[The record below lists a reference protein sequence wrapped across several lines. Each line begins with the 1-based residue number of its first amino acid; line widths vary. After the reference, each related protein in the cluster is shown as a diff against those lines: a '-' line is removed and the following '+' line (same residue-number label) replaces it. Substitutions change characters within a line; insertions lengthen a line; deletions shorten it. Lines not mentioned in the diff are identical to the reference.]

1 MLGLYVRRLIWLKNN
16 MAGHSKWAN
25 IRHRKGAQD
34 SKRGKIFTKIIKEIT
49 VSARLGGGDQDSNPR
64 LRKAVSNARS
74 NNMPQD
80 NIIRAIK
87 KGIGGLEGVK
97 YEEMS
102 YEGYG
107 PNGIA
112 IYIEVITDNKNR
124 PVSEIRH
131 ILNKNNGNLAEAGSV
146 SWMFER
152 KGEII
157 ISEFS
162 GNEEKLFD
170 DVLESGASDF
180 ERSKNDVFVTTS
192 QSNLM
197 NVKERLEEKGYTL
210 KSTDLI
216 MVPKST
222 QVVNDKD
229 QEKIINL
236 MDLIDNH
243 DDVNQVYSNF
253 LIASDS

>member
-1 MLGLYVRRLIWLKNN
+1 

-87 KGIGGLEGVK
+87 KGTGELEGVK

-124 PVSEIRH
+124 TVSEIRH
-131 ILNKNNGNLAEAGSV
+131 ILNKNNGNLAEPGSV
-146 SWMFER
+146 VWMFER

-157 ISEFS
+157 ISKYD
-162 GNEEKLFD
+162 GNEEKLFED
-170 DVLESGASDF
+170 IIDSGASDF
-180 ERSKNDVFVTTS
+180 ESSDNNVFITTN
-192 QSNLM
+192 QSDLM
-197 NVKERLEEKGYTL
+197 NVRDRLEEKGYAL
-210 KSTDLI
+210 KSADLV

-222 QVVNDKD
+222 QTVKEED
-229 QEKIINL
+229 QDKIINI
-236 MDLIDNH
+236 MELIDNH

-253 LIASDS
+253 IIASNS

>member
-1 MLGLYVRRLIWLKNN
+1 

-49 VSARLGGGDQDSNPR
+49 VAARLGGNAQDSNPR

-87 KGIGGLEGVK
+87 KGTGELDGID

-112 IYIEVITDNKNR
+112 IFIEVITDNKNR
-124 PVSEIRH
+124 TVSELRH
-131 ILNKNNGNLAEAGSV
+131 ILNLS
-146 SWMFER
+146 
-152 KGEII
+152 
-157 ISEFS
+157 
-162 GNEEKLFD
+162 
-170 DVLESGASDF
+170 
-180 ERSKNDVFVTTS
+180 
-192 QSNLM
+192 
-197 NVKERLEEKGYTL
+197 
-210 KSTDLI
+210 LI
-216 MVPKST
+216 H
-222 QVVNDKD
+222 
-229 QEKIINL
+229 I
-236 MDLIDNH
+236 
-243 DDVNQVYSNF
+243 
-253 LIASDS
+253 

>member
-1 MLGLYVRRLIWLKNN
+1 

-34 SKRGKIFTKIIKEIT
+34 AKRGKIFTKIIKEIT

-74 NNMPQD
+74 NNMPQE

-87 KGIGGLEGVK
+87 KGTGELEGVA

-112 IYIEVITDNKNR
+112 IFIEVITDNKNR
-124 PVSEIRH
+124 TVSELRH
-131 ILNKNNGNLAEAGSV
+131 ILSKNNGNLAEPGSV
-146 SWMFER
+146 AWMFER
-152 KGEII
+152 KGEIL
-157 ISEFS
+157 ISDYD
-162 GNEEKLFD
+162 GDEEKLLE
-170 DVLESGASDF
+170 DVLDSGADNF
-180 ERSKNDVFVTTS
+180 EIAEKNVIVTTEHS
-192 QSNLM
+192 DLLNS
-197 NVKERLEEKGYTL
+197 RDSLEDRGYQI
-210 KSTDLI
+210 KSADLI

-222 QVVNDKD
+222 QEIDEDN

-236 MDLIDNH
+236 METIDNH
-243 DDVNQVYSNF
+243 DDVNNVYSNF
-253 LIASDS
+253 IFS